1 MINMLLQYIV
11 SKYTKNI
18 EVLKKQK
25 IDLILENK
33 IVNDALSFV

>member
-1 MINMLLQYIV
+1 MLLQYIV